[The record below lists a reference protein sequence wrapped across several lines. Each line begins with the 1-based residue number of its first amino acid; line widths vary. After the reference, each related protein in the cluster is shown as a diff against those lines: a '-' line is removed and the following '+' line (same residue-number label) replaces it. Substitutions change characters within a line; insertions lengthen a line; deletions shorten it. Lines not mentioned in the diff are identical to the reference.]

1 MTEVLFVAYF
11 LVLIA
16 SLLIK
21 TPIIKGPWLFLMR
34 AFFPNWKFFHAV
46 GYVPHLYARSAVMQS
61 SGELHWFDWVLIY
74 PRHTRS
80 LIHLIHNPDTNL
92 GLGQQNLV
100 DHFWA
105 DLYDLPE
112 GNDPRQL
119 VTYQMVSR
127 LVSLVLR
134 ERDFNFTHSQFELR
148 MALDDRTQTIDTYVM
163 MTSPVV
169 ESLKTAEVKAEEKIP
184 SVSKTGT
191 AE

>member
-21 TPIIKGPWLFLMR
+21 TPTIKGHWLFLMR

-46 GYVPHLYARSAVMQS
+46 GYVPHLYARSAVIQS
-61 SGELHWFDWVLIY
+61 SGELHWSDWVLIY
-74 PRHTRS
+74 PRRTRRLS
-80 LIHLIHNPDTNL
+80 HLIHNPDTNL

-127 LVSLVLR
+127 LVNLVLR

-148 MALDDRTQTIDTYVM
+148 MVLDDRTQTIDSYVM

-169 ESLKTAEVKAEEKIP
+169 ESLKTAQVKAKEKVP

>member
-61 SGELHWFDWVLIY
+61 SGELHWSDWVLIY
-74 PRHTRS
+74 PRRTRS

-112 GNDPRQL
+112 GDDPRQL

-127 LVSLVLR
+127 LVSWVLR
-134 ERDFNFTHSQFELR
+134 ERDLNFTHSQFELR
-148 MALDDRTQTIDTYVM
+148 MALDDRTQTIDSYVM

-169 ESLKTAEVKAEEKIP
+169 ASSAEEK
-184 SVSKTGT
+184 SC
-191 AE
+191 